1 MRWPAALPDSV
12 GNPMDHVYEDR
23 ELFADFLATYYIDH
37 EPESCFL
44 FEVDGQICRYLLES
58 RKPVQNQRLAVL
70 RSAGPLSRI
79 NPLYYG
85 VSGILYQHIGS

>member
-1 MRWPAALPDSV
+1 
-12 GNPMDHVYEDR
+12 MDHVYENR
-23 ELFADFLATYYIDH
+23 ELFADFLATYYNRSRTGIVL
-37 EPESCFL
+37 SL
-44 FEVDGQICRYLLES
+44 WVDGEICRYLLES
-58 RKPVQNQRLAVL
+58 RKPLQNQRLAFF